1 VQDDAQTMA
10 GTATDSGYASMGMSQ
25 TKDAAEQDDNQTV
38 FTDNQDLDIADDMRR
53 KLSSALSN
61 EILQR
66 LQAIPGGMEGKIPVR
81 TELVSLLKEF
91 SIRLRSTATLPQQTD
106 ATVFVRHYRQ

>member
-1 VQDDAQTMA
+1 MA

-61 EILQR
+61 DTPTPSSNSWWNGRENT
-66 LQAIPGGMEGKIPVR
+66 G
-81 TELVSLLKEF
+81 TN
-91 SIRLRSTATLPQQTD
+91 
-106 ATVFVRHYRQ
+106 